1 MRKTG
6 RVKRSATGAT
16 TSANRPAHARA
27 AKTGT
32 RRARNRSTTA
42 SLPAA
47 CARWLRFAVI
57 NPGIRSGSTGETE
70 LERTPVGVSRQTSDQ
85 AAARGPEGPG
95 GPITAVVFNDPG
107 CPFGYSASPA
117 LRTLEWRYRDQIVW
131 HLVTIGLSDHANPS
145 PYGPVEQAAGWVD
158 FREKWGMPFSIEP
171 KARPV
176 TTARA
181 CQAITAARLLY
192 PGSEWRVLRI
202 LQLLYFN
209 TPLLLDDDDHL
220 EAALEVVGGIDSR
233 TVRSALDS
241 PEAQDAYISDWTRSR
256 QAEGGAAVLQAKTAD
271 SPEGPRYTA
280 PSVIFSHQ
288 GRAVEIGGFQP
299 VEAYDVA
306 VANLDPRLNRIDP
319 ANDPLEALRLY
330 PAGLTTQE
338 IAAIRSPNLAV
349 PDRDATERDLITL
362 LGEGRLRRVPL
373 GNDALWLST

>member
-1 MRKTG
+1 MEQ
-6 RVKRSATGAT
+6 
-16 TSANRPAHARA
+16 TSA
-27 AKTGT
+27 
-32 RRARNRSTTA
+32 
-42 SLPAA
+42 
-47 CARWLRFAVI
+47 
-57 NPGIRSGSTGETE
+57 
-70 LERTPVGVSRQTSDQ
+70 GVSQHTSDQ
-85 AAARGPEGPG
+85 ATASGPEGPG

-131 HLVTIGLSDHANPS
+131 HLVTIGLSDDRNPS

-171 KARPV
+171 KERPA

-181 CQAITAARLLY
+181 CQAITASRLLY

-202 LQLLYFN
+202 LQLLHFN

-220 EAALEVVGGIDSR
+220 EAALEVVAGVDSR

-241 PEAQDAYISDWTRSR
+241 PEAQDAYLSDWTRSR
-256 QAEGGAAVLQAKTAD
+256 QAEGGAARLQDRTAD
-271 SPEGPRYTA
+271 SSEGPRYTA

-288 GRAVEIGGFQP
+288 GRALEIGGFQP
-299 VEAYDVA
+299 VEAYDAA
-306 VANLDPRLNRIDP
+306 VANLDPRLNRIGP
-319 ANDPLEALRLY
+319 PEDPLEALRLY

-338 IAAIRSPNLAV
+338 VAAIRSPNLQS
-349 PDRDATERDLITL
+349 PDRAATERDLISL
-362 LGEGRLRRVPL
+362 LGERLVRRVPL